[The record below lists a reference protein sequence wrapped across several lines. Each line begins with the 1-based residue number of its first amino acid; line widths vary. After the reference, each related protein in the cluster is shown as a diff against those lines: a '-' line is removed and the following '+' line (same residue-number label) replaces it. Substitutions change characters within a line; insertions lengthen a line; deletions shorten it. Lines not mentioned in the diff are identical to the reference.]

1 MPLLISWLS
10 LSLALFVTSLLVPGF
25 RIAGP
30 RGALVV
36 GAVFG
41 VLHWGIGWLIF
52 VIIGISTLLVG
63 FIFAFV
69 TKWIVT
75 AIVLKITDALS
86 DSLSIDRF
94 STALVASA
102 VLSLVST
109 AEGWLLRLR

>member
-1 MPLLISWLS
+1 MQLLISWLS

-30 RGALVV
+30 KGALVV

-41 VLHWGIGWLIF
+41 VLNWAIGWLLF
-52 VIIGISTLLVG
+52 GIIGISTLFIG

-69 TKWIVT
+69 TWWIVN
-75 AIVLKITDALS
+75 AIILKITDALS
-86 DSLSIDRF
+86 DNLSIDRF

-102 VLSLVST
+102 VLSLVS
-109 AEGWLLRLR
+109 AVERWLLR

>member
-1 MPLLISWLS
+1 MQLLISWLS

-30 RGALVV
+30 KGALVV

-41 VLHWGIGWLIF
+41 VLNWAIGWLLF
-52 VIIGISTLLVG
+52 GIIGISTLFIG

-69 TKWIVT
+69 TWWIVN
-75 AIVLKITDALS
+75 AIILKITDALS

-102 VLSLVST
+102 VLSLVS
-109 AEGWLLRLR
+109 AVERWLLR